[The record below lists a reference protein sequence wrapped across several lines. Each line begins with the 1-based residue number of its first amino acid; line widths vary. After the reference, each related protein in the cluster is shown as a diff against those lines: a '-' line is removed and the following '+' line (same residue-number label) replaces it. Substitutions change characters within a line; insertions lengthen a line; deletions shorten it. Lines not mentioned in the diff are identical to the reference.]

1 MAQSISAHPVP
12 GGCEGSEPNVP
23 IAGKTPGLRPEPDCA
38 SQPNQSALSSNP
50 SGR

>member
-1 MAQSISAHPVP
+1 MAQSVSAHPVP
-12 GGCEGSEPNVP
+12 GDCEGSEPKVP
-23 IAGKTPGLRPEPDCA
+23 TAGKTPGLRSEPDRA